1 MNVEYLIQL
10 LENKMI
16 VLNNSKAQAFMIGDL
31 ATITA
36 IETEIAGVNDTL
48 YKLRLLLDAS
58 ITVGAINTNLV
69 EAMTL
74 APTIVTDGSL
84 EPLSLYDITSYATDP
99 LHEQKV
105 AEILSTIGPM
115 ISAEAIDA
123 YIASEATGSPVT
135 GAMILSA
142 AQQYNV
148 DVRLM
153 MAIMEQDSRYGTAGL
168 AITTLNPGNV
178 GNTGTSTRTYP
189 SWADGVT
196 AVAEWLSRHRLTT
209 PVAPVEEEV
218 EEEPEPESEE
228 EEADNEEE
236 VIEVPEEPPTATT
249 TPPTATT
256 TPPIDNPLPID
267 VPIDPPPADTPPEPV
282 VVPPVE
288 PPPAD
293 PGVTSL
299 RRTRRKQT

>member
-16 VLNNSKAQAFMIGDL
+16 VLGNSKAQAFMIGDL
-31 ATITA
+31 ASITA

-74 APTIVTDGSL
+74 APTLVTDGSL
-84 EPLSLYDITSYATDP
+84 EPLSIYDITSYATDP

-135 GAMILSA
+135 GAMILDA

-153 MAIMEQDSRYGTAGL
+153 MAIMEQDSRYGTAGI
-168 AITTLNPGNV
+168 AISTLNPGNV
-178 GNTGTSTRTYP
+178 GNTGEATQTYP
-189 SWADGVT
+189 SWAEGVM
-196 AVAEWLSRHRLTT
+196 AVASWLSRHRY
-209 PVAPVEEEV
+209 APVEVPVEEPVAEEEEPEEPEEEDEETDEEV
-218 EEEPEPESEE
+218 EEEPE
-228 EEADNEEE
+228 
-236 VIEVPEEPPTATT
+236 VPETPPEDTAST
-249 TPPTATT
+249 TPPIDPPAPVEEATT
-256 TPPIDNPLPID
+256 TPPIEE
-267 VPIDPPPADTPPEPV
+267 PAPDEASST
-282 VVPPVE
+282 PPVE
-288 PPPAD
+288 PITRAR
-293 PGVTSL
+293 TS
-299 RRTRRKQT
+299 RRKRA